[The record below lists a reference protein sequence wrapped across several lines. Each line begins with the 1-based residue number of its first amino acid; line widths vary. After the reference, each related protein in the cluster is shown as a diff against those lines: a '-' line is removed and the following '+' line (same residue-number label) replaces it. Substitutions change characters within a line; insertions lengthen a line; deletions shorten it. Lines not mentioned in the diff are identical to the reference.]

1 MLIGQALDLVSRYDS
16 LRNPLTSLGDYLDP
30 ELISRCL
37 AESGTVTLRKRRL
50 PLEMMVWCIVGMA
63 LERKEPLHQIVN
75 RLDIMLP
82 GNRPFVAPSAVIQT
96 RQRLGIEAVRRVFT
110 KTAQLWHNA
119 TPHPHWCGLTL
130 LAIDGVFWRTPDT
143 PENDAAF
150 PRQTHAGNPALYLQV
165 KMVCQMELTSH
176 LLTAA
181 AFGTMKNSENELA
194 EQLIEQTGDNT
205 LTLMD
210 KGYYSLGLLNT
221 WSLAGEHR
229 HWMIPLRKGAQYE
242 EIRKLGKGDHLV
254 KLKTSPQARKKWPGL
269 GNEVTARLL
278 TVTRKGKV
286 CHLLTSMT
294 DAIRFPRT
302 YTGADARSCKYGTT
316 SEITDKKR
324 KGLPESDKGEALEI
338 LHSPEKEP
346 VSCLTD
352 WHYPFWGRFLFSQNN
367 FSINRQHC
375 PSSYLR
381 RCITPTHSDIV
392 LYRLQVNVGV

>member
-1 MLIGQALDLVSRYDS
+1 MHIGQALDLVSRYDS

-82 GNRPFVAPSAVIQT
+82 GNRPFVAPVQIFSPPAPGKSA
-96 RQRLGIEAVRRVFT
+96 AVRRVFT

-130 LAIDGVFWRTPDT
+130 LAIDGVFWRTPIRQ
-143 PENDAAF
+143 NDAAF
-150 PRQTHAGNPALYLQV
+150 PPDTCREPGALPAGQNGLPD
-165 KMVCQMELTSH
+165 
-176 LLTAA
+176 
-181 AFGTMKNSENELA
+181 GTDQPSADGCSLRHDVKNSENELA

-210 KGYYSLGLLNT
+210 KGYYSLGLLNA
-221 WSLAGEHR
+221 WSLAGERR

-286 CHLLTSMT
+286 CHLLMSMT
-294 DAIRFPRT
+294 DAMRFPGGEMGICT
-302 YTGADARSCKYGTT
+302 VIAGKSNWDTGRS
-316 SEITDKKR
+316 
-324 KGLPESDKGEALEI
+324 
-338 LHSPEKEP
+338 
-346 VSCLTD
+346 
-352 WHYPFWGRFLFSQNN
+352 N
-367 FSINRQHC
+367 
-375 PSSYLR
+375 R
-381 RCITPTHSDIV
+381 RC
-392 LYRLQVNVGV
+392 NGAG

>member
-1 MLIGQALDLVSRYDS
+1 MHIGQALDLVSRYDS

-82 GNRPFVAPSAVIQT
+82 GNRPFVAPSAVIQA
-96 RQRLGIEAVRRVFT
+96 RQRLGSEAVRRVFT

-150 PRQTHAGNPALYLQV
+150 PRQTHAGNPALYPQV

-210 KGYYSLGLLNT
+210 KGYYSLGLLNA

-294 DAIRFPRT
+294 DAIRFTGT

-316 SEITDKKR
+316 CEITDKKG
-324 KGLPESDKGEALEI
+324 KGLPESGKGEALEI
-338 LHSPEKEP
+338 PHSPEKEP